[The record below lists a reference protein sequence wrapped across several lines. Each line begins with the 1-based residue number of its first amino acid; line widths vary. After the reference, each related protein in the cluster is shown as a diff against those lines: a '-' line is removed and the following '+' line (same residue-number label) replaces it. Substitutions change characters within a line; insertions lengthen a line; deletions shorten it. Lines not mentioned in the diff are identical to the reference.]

1 MPNDPLM
8 SRARELRGEL
18 VELRRDIHRHPE
30 LAFHEAR
37 TADAGRRYLESQG
50 LKVQTGIAGTTG
62 LLATLDSGRPGR
74 TLIIRADMDALPIV
88 EASGADYASRTQGVM
103 HACGHDVHVACA
115 LGAAKLLAER
125 KERLKGTVKFVLQP
139 AEESPP
145 GGAKVLIEE
154 GGILDG
160 VDAALA
166 LHVYSGFPVGQVG
179 FRAGQMLAHSDRF
192 DIVVR
197 GVGGHAARPHL
208 TVDAIAVAAQVVQAL
223 QYLVSRENDP
233 LHPFVITIGSIHGGR
248 AANVITDEVEMQG
261 TTRCLDDQ
269 AAAQLPEKMER
280 VVRGV
285 CQAARANVDFTF
297 QRGYPALVNDPVFTE
312 RSIVSARSL
321 LGDDKVHLIPRA
333 EMGGEDFAYFS
344 RRVPSTM
351 FRLGVRNDATGIV
364 YPVHSPRFD
373 VDEDAL
379 PVGAA
384 TLARIALDYVT
395 EGA

>member
-166 LHVYSGFPVGQVG
+166 LHVYSGFRWGRWGSGP
-179 FRAGQMLAHSDRF
+179 DRCSPTP
-192 DIVVR
+192 IASTSSSGAWEVTPR
-197 GVGGHAARPHL
+197 G
-208 TVDAIAVAAQVVQAL
+208 
-223 QYLVSRENDP
+223 
-233 LHPFVITIGSIHGGR
+233 
-248 AANVITDEVEMQG
+248 
-261 TTRCLDDQ
+261 
-269 AAAQLPEKMER
+269 
-280 VVRGV
+280 
-285 CQAARANVDFTF
+285 
-297 QRGYPALVNDPVFTE
+297 
-312 RSIVSARSL
+312 
-321 LGDDKVHLIPRA
+321 
-333 EMGGEDFAYFS
+333 
-344 RRVPSTM
+344 
-351 FRLGVRNDATGIV
+351 
-364 YPVHSPRFD
+364 
-373 VDEDAL
+373 
-379 PVGAA
+379 
-384 TLARIALDYVT
+384 RI
-395 EGA
+395 

>member
-1 MPNDPLM
+1 
-8 SRARELRGEL
+8 
-18 VELRRDIHRHPE
+18 
-30 LAFHEAR
+30 
-37 TADAGRRYLESQG
+37 
-50 LKVQTGIAGTTG
+50 
-62 LLATLDSGRPGR
+62 
-74 TLIIRADMDALPIV
+74 
-88 EASGADYASRTQGVM
+88 
-103 HACGHDVHVACA
+103 
-115 LGAAKLLAER
+115 
-125 KERLKGTVKFVLQP
+125 
-139 AEESPP
+139 
-145 GGAKVLIEE
+145 
-154 GGILDG
+154 
-160 VDAALA
+160 
-166 LHVYSGFPVGQVG
+166 
-179 FRAGQMLAHSDRF
+179 
-192 DIVVR
+192 
-197 GVGGHAARPHL
+197 
-208 TVDAIAVAAQVVQAL
+208 VDAIAVAAQVVQAL

-285 CQAARANVDFTF
+285 CQAARANADFTF

>member
-37 TADAGRRYLESQG
+37 TADAGRRYLEGQG

-261 TTRCLDDQ
+261 TTRCLDDK